1 MIKRKKKGSI
11 EPYDWI
17 CAGESLYMIQMGLLF
32 CLAWLI
38 IGEIHI
44 LEDFLRPVTRPL
56 YSYLY
61 MIDSTLQRKKKLS
74 AYNIRAI
81 SSLDD
86 DMDHLD
92 TRVVRERI
100 RD

>member
-1 MIKRKKKGSI
+1 
-11 EPYDWI
+11 
-17 CAGESLYMIQMGLLF
+17 
-32 CLAWLI
+32 
-38 IGEIHI
+38 
-44 LEDFLRPVTRPL
+44 
-56 YSYLY
+56 

-92 TRVVRERI
+92 TRVVRDWI